1 MIHYLKYAISPL
13 TILIAIYSISLGE
26 YGPTFFIISYSL
38 FMILGDLFMGKDTV
52 LRQYSYPLILNI
64 ILFINLPLLLLL
76 ILTIIVSLNGT
87 QQNWLISIYNQYLFY
102 DIKNIS
108 QSINIIDK
116 IALIQIAG
124 LFIGIA
130 GTVPGHELTHRKK
143 NRLDMFIGNW
153 LLAISWDCT
162 FAIEHVYGHHK
173 NVCLDHDPA
182 SAKRGQNVIQ
192 FIFFAILKEQKD
204 AWLIELKRLKRKGYG
219 LFNSY
224 NKILIG
230 YFRSLMIT
238 IFFYYISGILG
249 MLIYLLCAVYGKIIL
264 EAVNFMEH
272 YGLVR
277 EEGKPVLLRHSWNSN
292 SMLSS
297 IYLFNLTRHSSHHE
311 KANLKFWELEPYK
324 EAPIMPFGYL
334 SMVYLVLFCPFI
346 YHRIMARELIKWD
359 SKYATKEER
368 IIASIQNQKSGIRL
382 LEKQTY

>member
-143 NRLDMFIGNW
+143 
-153 LLAISWDCT
+153 
-162 FAIEHVYGHHK
+162 K
-173 NVCLDHDPA
+173 
-182 SAKRGQNVIQ
+182 
-192 FIFFAILKEQKD
+192 
-204 AWLIELKRLKRKGYG
+204 
-219 LFNSY
+219 
-224 NKILIG
+224 
-230 YFRSLMIT
+230 
-238 IFFYYISGILG
+238 
-249 MLIYLLCAVYGKIIL
+249 
-264 EAVNFMEH
+264 
-272 YGLVR
+272 
-277 EEGKPVLLRHSWNSN
+277 
-292 SMLSS
+292 
-297 IYLFNLTRHSSHHE
+297 
-311 KANLKFWELEPYK
+311 
-324 EAPIMPFGYL
+324 
-334 SMVYLVLFCPFI
+334 
-346 YHRIMARELIKWD
+346 
-359 SKYATKEER
+359 
-368 IIASIQNQKSGIRL
+368 
-382 LEKQTY
+382 